1 MSLRRDVMSGIETK
15 SVILRVGASVLIL
28 LLLTAAGCATP
39 VQSAASGSE
48 AAHNEHSEHTI
59 TVQGQGEASSEPDT
73 ASFTVGYTA
82 IAETTKEAQDTVN
95 RNIGTVLAVM
105 KEFGVQEEDISTQG
119 LQITPEYEWTDDGRK
134 LVGQRVRQ
142 TLEVKVRSIDAD
154 TDSLS
159 AILDRLGSIQGVE
172 VSSMRFSVEQTDA
185 LYTAARERAY
195 GKAKQKADE
204 LAELS
209 GMVLLHPLSMT
220 ENSRDIA
227 DEPMA
232 EMAVRSDA
240 AALGAPKTA
249 VPSGKISVTVSVS
262 IVFAAEPPAEP
273 EAE

>member
-1 MSLRRDVMSGIETK
+1 
-15 SVILRVGASVLIL
+15 
-28 LLLTAAGCATP
+28 
-39 VQSAASGSE
+39 
-48 AAHNEHSEHTI
+48 
-59 TVQGQGEASSEPDT
+59 
-73 ASFTVGYTA
+73 
-82 IAETTKEAQDTVN
+82 
-95 RNIGTVLAVM
+95 
-105 KEFGVQEEDISTQG
+105 
-119 LQITPEYEWTDDGRK
+119 
-134 LVGQRVRQ
+134 VRG
-142 TLEVKVRSIDAD
+142 IDAD
-154 TDSLS
+154 ADSLS

-209 GMVLLHPLSMT
+209 GMVLLYPLSMT
-220 ENSRDIA
+220 ESSRDIA

-262 IVFAAEPPAEP
+262 IVFAAEPSLPRAEQ
-273 EAE
+273 